1 MKSYRLPAFV
11 AIAFAVACGASS
23 NPDVAATAAGQQLST
38 TRLADILGNSQAPLE
53 KDVAR
58 TIAELWVNYQLV
70 GAASAKGDSLKD
82 PKVMDYALWSNID
95 NIRVKKFYDEVSK
108 GWDTASNGSDEARY
122 LKGEAFA
129 ARHILVKVD
138 AGATPEVKA
147 AAMKKANAIRAE
159 ATPEN
164 FVKLAAKSDEPGAAE
179 RGGDLGLF
187 AKGMMV
193 PEFEKCVVA
202 IKPGEISPVCE
213 TSFGYHVI
221 YRSPFADVKD
231 KFAPVA
237 KQRNVTMAESTYLS
251 KVETT
256 NGVKLSSNVAV
267 KAKAIA
273 RNPIGFAKDNGSLA
287 TYKGGELTAAEFGD
301 WVSAYPPQ
309 SQIRPQLL
317 SAPDTLVEKFVKQI
331 VRNELVLRQADSA
344 KSKIDTAELS
354 NLYLNFRNA
363 LTQTWTQLGVE
374 PSKLSDSAKTAKS
387 DASKFAAT
395 HLDQYFDKLIKNEA
409 QFVEIPYPLARALQ
423 SKYEYSV
430 NDAGLDKVVERAKSI
445 RATADSL
452 RAQKAPAQPGM
463 PAPGATPPVVGGDT
477 ALKTSPAPAPAKKP

>member
-1 MKSYRLPAFV
+1 MKSYRLPAFA
-11 AIAFAVACGASS
+11 AIAFAIACGASS
-23 NPDVAATAAGQQLST
+23 NPDVAATAAGQQLSV

-58 TIAELWVNYQLV
+58 TIAELWLNYQLV

-82 PKVMDYALWSNID
+82 PKLMDYALWSNID

-108 GWDTASNGSDEARY
+108 GWDAASNGSDEERY
-122 LKGEAFA
+122 NKGEAFA

-147 AAMKKANAIRAE
+147 AAKRKADGIRAE
-159 ATPEN
+159 ATPAN

-213 TSFGYHVI
+213 TSFGFHVI
-221 YRSPFADVKD
+221 YRSPYADVKD

-251 KVETT
+251 KVETS
-256 NGVKLSSNVAV
+256 NGVKLGSNVAV

-273 RNPIGFAKDNGSLA
+273 RNPIGYAKDNSEIA
-287 TYKGGELTAAEFGD
+287 TYKGGALTAAEFGN
-301 WVSAYPPQ
+301 WISAYPPQ

-317 SAPDTLVEKFVKQI
+317 QAPDTLVEKFVKQI

-344 KSKIDTAELS
+344 KAKIDTAELS
-354 NLYLNFRNA
+354 NLYLNFRNV

-374 PSKLSDSAKTAKS
+374 PTKLADSAKATKADAAKI
-387 DASKFAAT
+387 AAT
-395 HLDQYFDKLIKNEA
+395 HLDLFFDKLIKNEA

-430 NDAGLDKVVERAKSI
+430 NDAGLDKVVERAKAI

-452 RAQKAPAQPGM
+452 RLQKS
-463 PAPGATPPVVGGDT
+463 PAPGAAAPGMAPAPKVGGDT
-477 ALKTSPAPAPAKKP
+477 ALKTPPPVKKP